1 MKIRADEFSGA
12 APLDT
17 LLAGYARGVLT
28 APLHILVESHLVLK
42 PESRRFVGALED
54 VVASEILCQA
64 PAPVEN
70 RDARLAAI
78 FGRNDVGSASDVGA
92 EPIDSGMPATPSVN
106 TRDSGDIPHALARY
120 LGRGLNDVPWRT
132 LLPGVKEYR
141 IEDNDDGEATLYWIR
156 GGRKI
161 PSHTHDGS
169 EYTLVLRGAFSDLN
183 GRYARGDI
191 AVADM
196 DVDHCPVADPHDDCF
211 CFAVTD
217 APLRL
222 TGPIGRIIQRLF
234 KH

>member
-1 MKIRADEFSGA
+1 MKTRADEIAGA

-17 LLAGYARGVLT
+17 LLAGYARGSLN
-28 APLHILVESHLVLK
+28 APLHILVESHLALK
-42 PESRRFVGALED
+42 PASRRFVGALES
-54 VVASEILCQA
+54 VAASEILRQE
-64 PAPVEN
+64 PAAVKD

-78 FGRNDVGSASDVGA
+78 FGGA
-92 EPIDSGMPATPSVN
+92 DLGEERITARAAGAFEQRRAEESN
-106 TRDSGDIPHALARY
+106 DIPHALARY
-120 LGRGLNDVPWRT
+120 LGRDLHDLPWRR
-132 LLPGVKEYR
+132 LLPGVKEFR
-141 IEDNDDGEATLYWIR
+141 VEDNDDGEATLYWIR

-161 PSHTHDGS
+161 PSHTHEGS

-196 DVDHCPVADPHDDCF
+196 DVDHCPVADPDADCY

-222 TGPIGRIIQRLF
+222 TGPIGRIFQRLF